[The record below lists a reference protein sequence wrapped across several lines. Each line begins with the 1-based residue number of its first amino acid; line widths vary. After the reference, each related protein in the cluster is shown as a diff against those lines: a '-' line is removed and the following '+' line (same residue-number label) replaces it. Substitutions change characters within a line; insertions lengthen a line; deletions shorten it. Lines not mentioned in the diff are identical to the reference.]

1 MQSDSKNDEWFF
13 HTWPCVSVIP
23 SCHIMFVV
31 FLPLEDKDLW
41 ALTLFLSLQITPI
54 VLNYGL
60 TLNMIA
66 SLKIVLPM
74 ESWIFK

>member
-1 MQSDSKNDEWFF
+1 
-13 HTWPCVSVIP
+13 
-23 SCHIMFVV
+23 MFVV